1 MFALEDVPFVRFF
14 PFTAL
19 FPDADV
25 RLNSVRPR
33 PAASSLPAGAEL
45 TRSPRNWQTPVAPS
59 LWPGFTATE
68 TALPS

>member
-33 PAASSLPAGAEL
+33 PAASSLPAGA
-45 TRSPRNWQTPVAPS
+45 
-59 LWPGFTATE
+59 
-68 TALPS
+68 